1 LHYTEANKEN
11 WKSITQKL
19 VEEHPLSLD
28 EILEISNLSWERLWS
43 SNIGGEIKLTEVELP
58 ATVIG
63 YFFQKL
69 FALELSNR
77 YPDEW
82 RGEIHKDDKDLVHK
96 KVPIFSTEM
105 KASGQVGLKIFGNRS
120 YNQETQEGT
129 AAGKGKSGY
138 YITLNYVDQTITLLR
153 LGWID
158 QSDWKPQGAATGQ
171 AATLADYTYTDK
183 LIEIQ
188 GEYRK
193 HTPIQLLNGIGKDPS
208 KGKGKQLHDLGIF
221 TLEELIAYA
230 GNNKTVESVKKG
242 NSDLISKVTPFLS

>member
-1 LHYTEANKEN
+1 M
-11 WKSITQKL
+11 
-19 VEEHPLSLD
+19 LSD
-28 EILEISNLSWERLWS
+28 PHGAGDAAADVRPGRGD
-43 SNIGGEIKLTEVELP
+43 GG
-58 ATVIG
+58 A
-63 YFFQKL
+63 Q
-69 FALELSNR
+69 R
-77 YPDEW
+77 D
-82 RGEIHKDDKDLVHK
+82 VH
-96 KVPIFSTEM
+96 FS
-105 KASGQVGLKIFGNRS
+105 AAGGGGQD
-120 YNQETQEGT
+120 QETQEGT

-221 TLEELIAYA
+221 TLEELIAFT